1 LGAWSLFN
9 QSAGKRLGFLN
20 NALYRISENAS
31 AYAQAFHDVQTG
43 NNPFVFKDADG
54 KLVFVDGFNAAA
66 GWDPPTGVGTPNAV
80 GLAKLLPKFVKLND
94 GSTL

>member
-1 LGAWSLFN
+1 MVALFN